1 MKGQQTTLRVIL
13 AFSAAA
19 LAYAQTPNSSLSF
32 EVASVKPSP
41 PPQGSMRTQGCFG
54 GPGTRS
60 PGQYVCTDATV
71 AMMVRTAFGLRPYQ
85 LPGVSMTD
93 GLTYDVRAPI
103 PAGATQAQLRVML
116 QNLLIARFGLKY
128 HLEKREMPVYTLV
141 VGKDGPK
148 LKVSPPESASPAG
161 GEPAA
166 PAFPPKRTMG
176 PYGVSV
182 PSLSRGQKSS
192 STGRNGVKSF
202 SAGAGTMDQLAE
214 DLSNELGRPVT
225 DATGLT
231 GEYDYTLT
239 FLRESATESDSDAP
253 TLLTAVQEQLG
264 LKLEKGRGSVD
275 VIFIDHVEKSPTAN

>member
-71 AMMVRTAFGLRPYQ
+71 AIMVRTAFGLKSYQ
-85 LPGVSMTD
+85 LPGVSMTS
-93 GLTYDVRAPI
+93 GPSYDVRAPI
-103 PAGATQAQLRVML
+103 PQGTTQAQLRIML
-116 QNLLIARFGLKY
+116 QNLLIERFKLAY
-128 HLEKREMPVYTLV
+128 HFEKREMPVYALV
-141 VGKDGPK
+141 VGKNGPK
-148 LKVSPPESASPAG
+148 LKISVPESPPPAG
-161 GEPAA
+161 GDPAA
-166 PAFPPKRTMG
+166 PVFPPKRTMG

-182 PSLSRGQKSS
+182 PRLPRGATSS
-192 STGRNGVKSF
+192 GLTASGVKSF
-202 SAGAGTMDQLAE
+202 SASAATMDTLVE
-214 DLSNELGRPVT
+214 YLSRELGSPVT

-231 GEYDYTLT
+231 GEYDYTLV
-239 FLRESATESDSDAP
+239 FLSEAAQSVDSDAP
-253 TLLTAVQEQLG
+253 TLVTAIQEQLG
-264 LKLEKGRGSVD
+264 LKLERDKGLVD
-275 VIFIDHVEKSPTAN
+275 VIFIDHVEKNPTAN